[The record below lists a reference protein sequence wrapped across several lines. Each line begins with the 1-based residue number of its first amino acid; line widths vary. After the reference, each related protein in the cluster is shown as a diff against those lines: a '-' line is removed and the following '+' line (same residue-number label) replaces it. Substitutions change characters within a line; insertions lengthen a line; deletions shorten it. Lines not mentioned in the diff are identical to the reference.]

1 MTNAVPP
8 LLQRAT
14 NRILTDQAAKG
25 WRAGCTEL
33 ALRYPRYLT
42 VLRGGKLSNEPNL
55 FHLLGAALKCGY
67 PEVTDDN
74 WREVLAAINQRAK
87 PLHEAENVLE

>member
-8 LLQRAT
+8 LLSRAV
-14 NRILTDQAAKG
+14 NRILTDAAAKG
-25 WRAGCTEL
+25 WRDGCTEL

-42 VLRGGKLSNEPNL
+42 VLKGGRLSDQPNF
-55 FHLLGAALKCGY
+55 FHILGAVLKCGY
-67 PEVTDDN
+67 PEVTDEN